1 MKICIKYLFL
11 FLFFCSG
18 GSLLA
23 QISIFDAMAVHEPG
37 KGTVTIHQSA
47 AIRSLVGR
55 QSFDSKIETVGD
67 KSYLVMQGYRIEV
80 FSGNNQRTSMAEA
93 QDKENQIKNRFSD
106 IQTYVT
112 LSAPF
117 WRLRVGDYITYEE
130 AFSMMSKLGEAFP
143 AFKRE
148 IQLVKEEVRIPMN

>member
-18 GSLLA
+18 GGLFA
-23 QISIFDAMAVHEPG
+23 QISIFDAMAIQEPG

-47 AIRSLVGR
+47 AIRSIVGR
-55 QSFDSKIETVGD
+55 QSIEAKIETIGD
-67 KSYLVMQGYRIEV
+67 KNYLVMQGYRIEV

-93 QDKENQIKNRFSD
+93 QDKASQIKNRFND
-106 IQTYVT
+106 IPTYVT

-130 AFSMMSKLGEAFP
+130 AFSMMSKLVEAFP
-143 AFKRE
+143 AFRRE
-148 IQLVKEEVRIPMN
+148 IQILKDEVKIPMN